1 MDKFTKLIQVYDKLE
16 NINVLNVPHN
26 DAFKKYKY
34 PQLFYSG
41 MGEEFVEKQEFDK
54 INFDLNSETLYCY
67 VLEPFGSFDNF
78 LGKTNHSNQK
88 GVFYKLSNKV
98 LDTLRNKENFF
109 LMIDSKHEGG
119 WYDDYL
125 IQIKLQLR
133 ELKIPINKLI
143 LLATHNWYVKSKDL
157 NITERFTF
165 GVPFNVVS
173 FPTFILHK
181 SQEMLKLNQYNN
193 LDLKKYLSDKREYKF
208 LNYNHRI
215 LKRQRIG
222 LLFLMFKDNMFTDNL
237 ISFNFDFLEEKE
249 QVKNLKYL
257 DIASPE
263 YEPLRNL
270 ISEDDWNIH
279 FPKLLELNK
288 NIVDSENPEELSGF
302 GYEFPETYKKSYVS
316 IVNES
321 FFYERDDI
329 RVVTEKSF
337 KPFLHFH
344 PFIVVGSP
352 GTLSELKKWGFK
364 TFDKWWDESYDDE
377 IDAGTR
383 FTKCYELIK
392 KINNMSLDELHT
404 MYLKMIPT
412 LMHNF
417 NLMKEYGKNIKDN
430 YNLYYDKEILR
441 EVNENNKKY
450 N

>member
-1 MDKFTKLIQVYDKLE
+1 
-16 NINVLNVPHN
+16 
-26 DAFKKYKY
+26 
-34 PQLFYSG
+34 
-41 MGEEFVEKQEFDK
+41 
-54 INFDLNSETLYCY
+54 
-67 VLEPFGSFDNF
+67 
-78 LGKTNHSNQK
+78 
-88 GVFYKLSNKV
+88 
-98 LDTLRNKENFF
+98 
-109 LMIDSKHEGG
+109 
-119 WYDDYL
+119 
-125 IQIKLQLR
+125 
-133 ELKIPINKLI
+133 
-143 LLATHNWYVKSKDL
+143 
-157 NITERFTF
+157 
-165 GVPFNVVS
+165 
-173 FPTFILHK
+173 
-181 SQEMLKLNQYNN
+181 
-193 LDLKKYLSDKREYKF
+193 
-208 LNYNHRI
+208 
-215 LKRQRIG
+215 
-222 LLFLMFKDNMFTDNL
+222 MFKDNMFTDNL

-337 KPFLHFH
+337 KPLTHFH

-377 IDAGTR
+377 IDNGTR

-404 MYLKMIPT
+404 MYLEMIPT